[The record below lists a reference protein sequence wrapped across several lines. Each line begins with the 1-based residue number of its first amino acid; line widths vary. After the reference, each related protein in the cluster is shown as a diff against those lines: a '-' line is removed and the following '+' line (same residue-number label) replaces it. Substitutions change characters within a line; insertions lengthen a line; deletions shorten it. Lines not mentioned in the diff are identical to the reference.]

1 MEVCTNLD
9 DYGSVLANTQ
19 LPNDSITTKA
29 LLESVQMEI
38 KIKKVLQI
46 IIRFE

>member
-1 MEVCTNLD
+1 MEVCTKLD

-19 LPNDSITTKA
+19 LPNDSITTKT

-38 KIKKVLQI
+38 NIHKVIFVLL
-46 IIRFE
+46 